1 MFVVKFAIFFYRGD
15 VLAMGT
21 VSHST
26 DHKSFEGKFK
36 FLLSFFIS
44 LLNAMKMAHIDYL
57 KGLLCRRFFS
67 RDNFL
72 QTNW

>member
-1 MFVVKFAIFFYRGD
+1 
-15 VLAMGT
+15 MGT

-26 DHKSFEGKFK
+26 DQKSFEGKSKLFVYIK
-36 FLLSFFIS
+36 DSLNFYYVFFIS

-57 KGLLCRRFFS
+57 KGLLCRQFFS